1 MCCVWRIIRHTLSIM
16 PQHIPSVGSRIGSIG
31 RRFITMRRAAVVSI
45 IAALV
50 LGVAAPAAAAT
61 PATGSTAWET
71 DKRTELFFGG
81 TRPDDTLITPAEF
94 ELFLD
99 KEVTPAFPD
108 GLTWLPVHGQWMGGK
123 QDSYLLI
130 LLYPDTNQQ
139 ADRDI
144 EKIRTD
150 YKTQFGQE
158 SVLRADSTERVSF

>member
-1 MCCVWRIIRHTLSIM
+1 MSKH
-16 PQHIPSVGSRIGSIG
+16 SRPWKGLVAI
-31 RRFITMRRAAVVSI
+31 RRAAVVSI
-45 IAALV
+45 
-50 LGVAAPAAAAT
+50 VAAAMLSMSAAAIAAT
-61 PATGSTAWET
+61 PTQGSISWET

-81 TRPDDTLITPAEF
+81 TRPDDSVITPAEF

-108 GLTWLPVHGQWMGGK
+108 GLTWLPVHGQWKGGK

-130 LLYPDTNQQ
+130 LLYPESNGQ

-150 YKTQFGQE
+150 YKIQFGQE